1 MTWPNAPSFGTEQD
15 KATLQNPTRS
25 KKQETT
31 KPTVESQAWPEQ
43 ADILAL
49 VRGGIPYDEALAM
62 SPLECDKTLAI
73 LSAWAIPSK
82 ERVGGVLTGTAAVD
96 ALYG

>member
-1 MTWPNAPSFGTEQD
+1 M
-15 KATLQNPTRS
+15 PTA
-25 KKQETT
+25 
-31 KPTVESQAWPEQ
+31 ESLAWPEQ

-49 VRGGIPYDEALAM
+49 VRGGIPYDEAMQM

-73 LSAWAIPSK
+73 LAAWAIPTK
-82 ERVGGVLTGTAAVD
+82 ARVGGTVTGKAAVD

>member
-1 MTWPNAPSFGTEQD
+1 MSSKPDEPEQ
-15 KATLQNPTRS
+15 TRPTA
-25 KKQETT
+25 
-31 KPTVESQAWPEQ
+31 ESQAWPEQ

-49 VRGGIPYDEALAM
+49 VRGGIPYEEALAM

-82 ERVGGVLTGTAAVD
+82 ERVGGTVTGIAAVD

>member
-1 MTWPNAPSFGTEQD
+1 M
-15 KATLQNPTRS
+15 
-25 KKQETT
+25 
-31 KPTVESQAWPEQ
+31 
-43 ADILAL
+43 
-49 VRGGIPYDEALAM
+49 RGGIPYEEALAM

-82 ERVGGVLTGTAAVD
+82 ERVGGTVTGMAAVD

>member
-1 MTWPNAPSFGTEQD
+1 MPKKSEPS
-15 KATLQNPTRS
+15 NPTA
-25 KKQETT
+25 
-31 KPTVESQAWPEQ
+31 ESLAWPEQ

-62 SPLECDKTLAI
+62 SPLECDKTIAI
-73 LSAWAIPSK
+73 LAAWAIPAK
-82 ERVGGVLTGTAAVD
+82 ERVGGTVTGKAAVD

>member
-1 MTWPNAPSFGTEQD
+1 M
-15 KATLQNPTRS
+15 ATLQNPT
-25 KKQETT
+25 
-31 KPTVESQAWPEQ
+31 KPRKPEPSRPTAESQAWPEQ

-73 LSAWAIPSK
+73 LSAWAIPPK
-82 ERVGGVLTGTAAVD
+82 ERTGGTIAGAAAVD